1 VLRYRHV
8 LIAFDGSPE
17 SELALAH
24 AVAMAHAF
32 RAKLAIVAVA
42 PRAAWGTRDAHEQL
56 QARLHA
62 AADGVPDDLEVTTR
76 LLEGD
81 PASELLQAARDGEHD
96 LIVIAGSAAD
106 GVTQDT
112 EVPVIVIHRPSDGPD
127 LAA

>member
-8 LIAFDGSPE
+8 LIAFDGSPA
-17 SELALAH
+17 SALALEH

-32 RAKLAIVAVA
+32 RAKLTIVAVV
-42 PRAAWGTRDAHEQL
+42 PRSVWRSRDAYDQL
-56 QARLHA
+56 QVQLHA

-81 PASELLQAARDGEHD
+81 PADELLQAARDGEHD
-96 LIVIAGSAAD
+96 LIVIAGGAAD
-106 GVTQDT
+106 GVTLDT